1 MKRTEKRCMAA
12 LTAAVM
18 AALALPAGSAFA
30 DDSYLISPSG
40 YLQDRTGTLTMTV
53 SGEREVQVKIEKDT
67 PDGII
72 LYYDTTLYDDGT
84 YEFLLDSC
92 EYNIGTGEYDSSFT
106 VTVQDKSDSLACYTQ
121 KNMVV
126 VDPGF
131 TTDASSSAYLWNVTL
146 EEGETGQASADVTD
160 AALREDGVW
169 YGESSVNLQ
178 YVPYVLG
185 DVNSDGSVDTSDIF
199 ESMYY
204 VARKAVG
211 YTDVRFTGDASSAA
225 EKYAFAAA
233 DVDESGVIDS
243 TDIYYMMYY
252 IALNG
257 AGIHQG
263 WDEILAK

>member
-1 MKRTEKRCMAA
+1 MAA

-211 YTDVRFTGDASSAA
+211 YTDVSFTGDVSSAA

>member
-1 MKRTEKRCMAA
+1 M
-12 LTAAVM
+12 
-18 AALALPAGSAFA
+18 
-30 DDSYLISPSG
+30 
-40 YLQDRTGTLTMTV
+40 
-53 SGEREVQVKIEKDT
+53 
-67 PDGII
+67 
-72 LYYDTTLYDDGT
+72 LYP
-84 YEFLLDSC
+84 E
-92 EYNIGTGEYDSSFT
+92 
-106 VTVQDKSDSLACYTQ
+106 
-121 KNMVV
+121 NMVV